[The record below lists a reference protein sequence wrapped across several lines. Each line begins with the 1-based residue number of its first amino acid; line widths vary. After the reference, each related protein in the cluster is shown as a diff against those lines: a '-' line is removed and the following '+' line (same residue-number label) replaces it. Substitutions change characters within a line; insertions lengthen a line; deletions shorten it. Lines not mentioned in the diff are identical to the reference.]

1 MGIIRILQIVNYM
14 DRGGLETML
23 MNYYR
28 HLDTEKIQFDFLV
41 HRKKRADFDDE
52 IESMGG
58 KIYRMPR
65 LNPISLRYNK
75 EEMSFFKNH
84 KYQIVHCHMD
94 CMSAFPLGHAKRVG
108 IPIRIAH
115 SHSKDQNKDLKYP
128 IKMFCK
134 QLIPFSATHFFACG
148 TEAGRF
154 MFGKRDFHIMK
165 NAIDINDYLFNILE
179 RRKVRTELGIE
190 DNIVLGNVAN
200 FTPAKNHSFLLDVF
214 YRYHKVNKKSKLL
227 LIGDGP
233 NKGNI
238 EKKIEKLGLQ
248 EAVILTGVRKDVNR
262 LLQAMDVF
270 VFPSIYEGLPVT
282 MVEAQTAG
290 LPCVISENVPKETD
304 ITNLVTRISLDA
316 SLSHWVAA
324 IEDARKIKRKNQSDK
339 IRESGFDIREN
350 VKKLEE
356 FYIKVYKQCVL
367 RF

>member
-1 MGIIRILQIVNYM
+1 
-14 DRGGLETML
+14 
-23 MNYYR
+23 
-28 HLDTEKIQFDFLV
+28 
-41 HRKKRADFDDE
+41 
-52 IESMGG
+52 
-58 KIYRMPR
+58 
-65 LNPISLRYNK
+65 
-75 EEMSFFKNH
+75 
-84 KYQIVHCHMD
+84 
-94 CMSAFPLGHAKRVG
+94 
-108 IPIRIAH
+108 
-115 SHSKDQNKDLKYP
+115 
-128 IKMFCK
+128 
-134 QLIPFSATHFFACG
+134 
-148 TEAGRF
+148 